1 MPLPLRGGTMFVT
14 IPAEIPYK
22 LPDGTMRTFRPGDV
36 VNEGKY
42 PGLKELIEK
51 ALKPKQD
58 KMQRGSPVTK
68 AE

>member
-1 MPLPLRGGTMFVT
+1 MFVT
-14 IPAEIPYK
+14 IPKEIPYI
-22 LPDGTMRTFRPGDV
+22 LPDGTLRIFHPGDV

-51 ALKPKQD
+51 ATRAPQD
-58 KMQRGSPVTK
+58 KMQRGAAHTK